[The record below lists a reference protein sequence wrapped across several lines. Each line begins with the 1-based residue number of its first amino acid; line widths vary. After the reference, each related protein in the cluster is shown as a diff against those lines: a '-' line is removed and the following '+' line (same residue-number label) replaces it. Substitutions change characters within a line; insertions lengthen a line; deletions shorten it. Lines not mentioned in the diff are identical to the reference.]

1 MRLNIGTLSA
11 GRQRAFALAAPA
23 LGLSAAP
30 EGIVLT
36 GGSRETGLALARTE
50 TGWQLDTAG
59 LAGFVR
65 GLGLLAQHR
74 DAAPGWVYEEQPW
87 ARSLGVMVDCSRNGV
102 PAPAALERLFV
113 RLALMGYNTVQLYTE
128 DTYTIPEQPYFGYLR
143 GAYTRE
149 ELRALDDFAAALG
162 MELVPCV
169 QTLAHLAQPLRWQPF
184 APLWDCD
191 DILLCEAPETEAFLE
206 QMFASLADTFRSR
219 RVNIGMDEAHML
231 GLGRYLDKHGYRDRP
246 AIMRRHMETVLKIA
260 RRHGFAPMMW
270 SDMFFRLANGG
281 EYYAADKPLDPAA
294 AAVPEGLT
302 LVYWDYYSEEET
314 TYRKMMAR
322 HRELGRELVF
332 AGGAW
337 KWTGFVPHNRFS
349 LKLAEL
355 AADACRA
362 EGVEQ
367 VLITCW
373 GDNGA
378 EASVFSVLPALS
390 AWAERAWAGRAE
402 DSWLD
407 ARFAACCGAP
417 RACLL
422 ALDDPDMTPDNPAP
436 GRQGVNPT
444 KYLLYQDVLLGLADA
459 DGRPEQAAEHFA
471 ACAAR
476 LGSLADEAGEWGG
489 LLRTEA
495 ALCRLLA
502 RKAPLGRQM
511 RAAWQAKDRAALAGL
526 AAGIPE
532 ILELAEAFRQA
543 YHTQWLAE
551 NKPFGLE
558 AFDIR
563 LGGVCAR
570 LRTAA
575 DRLESWLD
583 GRCDTIPELDAALL
597 PFAPRTGAPEPFSA
611 VRWEQIAA
619 PCALYGV

>member
-1 MRLNIGTLSA
+1 MRLNVSSLPA
-11 GRQRAFALAAPA
+11 EQRRAFSLAAAA
-23 LGLSAAP
+23 LGLA
-30 EGIVLT
+30 EGGEQPLT
-36 GGSRETGLALARTE
+36 WAHRPAGLRLARTGA
-50 TGWQLDTAG
+50 GWRLESAG
-59 LAGFVR
+59 LTGFAR

-74 DAAPGWVYEEQPW
+74 DEAPGWEYEERPW
-87 ARSLGVMVDCSRNGV
+87 TRSLGAMVDCSRNAV
-102 PAPAALERLFV
+102 PAPAALERLLV
-113 RLALMGYNTVQLYTE
+113 RLAVMGFDTVQLYTE
-128 DTYTIPEQPYFGYLR
+128 DTYPIPEQPYFGYLR

-149 ELRALDDFAAALG
+149 ELRGLDDFAAALG
-162 MELVPCV
+162 IELVPCV

-184 APLWDCD
+184 APMWDCD

-206 QMFASLADTFRSR
+206 QMFASLAGTFRSR

-231 GLGRYLDKHGYRDRP
+231 GLGRYLDRHGYRDRP
-246 AIMRRHMETVLKIA
+246 AIMGRHLETVLRIA

-281 EYYAADKPLDPAA
+281 EYYAADAPLDPAA
-294 AAVPEGLT
+294 VAAIPEGLT
-302 LVYWDYYSEEET
+302 LVYWDYYSEDAA
-314 TYRKMMAR
+314 TYHKMMAR

-362 EGVEQ
+362 EGVDR
-367 VLITCW
+367 VLVTCW

-378 EASVFSVLPALS
+378 EASLFSVLPALS
-390 AWAERAWAGRAE
+390 AWAERAWAGRGDE
-402 DSWLD
+402 PWLD
-407 ARFAACCGAP
+407 DRFAACCGAP

-422 ALDDPDMTPDNPAP
+422 ALDDPDLTPDDPAP
-436 GRQGVNPT
+436 GRQGVNPS
-444 KYLLYQDVLLGLADA
+444 KYLLYQDPLLGLADA
-459 DGRPEQAAEHFA
+459 DDRPEQAAAHFA
-471 ACAAR
+471 ACAER
-476 LGSLADEAGEWGG
+476 LAALADEAGEWGY

-502 RKAPLGRQM
+502 RKAPLGRQL
-511 RAAWQAKDRAALAGL
+511 RAAWQGKDRRALAALAARMPEVL
-526 AAGIPE
+526 A
-532 ILELAEAFRQA
+532 LAEAFRTAYQA
-543 YHTQWLAE
+543 QWLAE

-558 AFDIR
+558 CFDIR

-575 DRLESWLD
+575 DRLEGWLA
-583 GRCDTIPELDAALL
+583 GRWETLPELDAALL
-597 PFAPRTGAPEPFSA
+597 PYAPRTGAPEPFSA

-619 PCALYGV
+619 PCSLYGV